1 MIYFSLPN
9 LYNHT
14 GLLLSICDLN
24 KHLEVMKIPIQFV
37 SMDESIPFC
46 YLCGGINYNKDHI
59 LQYTDL
65 QNTSETRISTLA
77 KRLNFSNLYI
87 DEQDL
92 TDEYFNV
99 VLDFY
104 GNNFS
109 NWIEVSNLSI
119 ATILKEKNI
128 PFELIFASNADILHP
143 IDENIINTILEQNIF
158 KLISLPCYLDFNKF
172 NLKNII
178 TRSKIELTVNNI
190 CQNCSI
196 SCQQSCIKN
205 EHSLIYDYSH
215 LSKFLTCPNF
225 LTYNNQ
231 KTILI
236 SLEEIQSIYLPLG
249 IHHYKLNNF
258 PDTPNAFIDF
268 IFFFVNY
275 FIKEKYQNEILL
287 HMLKENEI
295 T

>member
-9 LYNHT
+9 LYNHI

-24 KHLEVMKIPIQFV
+24 KRLEVMKTPVQFV
-37 SMDESIPFC
+37 SIDEPIPFC

-92 TDEYFNV
+92 TDEYFNI

-109 NWIEVSNLSI
+109 NWIEVSNLSV

-128 PFELIFASNADILHP
+128 SFELIFSSNADILHP
-143 IDENIINTILEQNIF
+143 INEDIINTILEQNIF
-158 KLISLPCYLDFNKF
+158 KLISLPYYLDFNKF
-172 NLKNII
+172 NLKNIV

-196 SCQQSCIKN
+196 PCQQSCIKN

-236 SLEEIQSIYLPLG
+236 SLEEIQNIYLPLG

-258 PDTPNAFIDF
+258 PDAPNAFIDF

-275 FIKEKYQNEILL
+275 FIKEEYQNEILL
-287 HMLKENEI
+287 HMLKENK
-295 T
+295 